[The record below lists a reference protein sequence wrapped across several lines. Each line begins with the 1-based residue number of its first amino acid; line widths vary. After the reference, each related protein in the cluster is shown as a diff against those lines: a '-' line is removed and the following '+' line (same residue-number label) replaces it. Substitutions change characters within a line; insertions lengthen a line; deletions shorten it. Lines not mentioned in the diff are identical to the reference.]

1 MSKKKSYMDKKN
13 ILSEGFVTTFLKD
26 FLKFY
31 IPIKGIS
38 MLLKNRKIN
47 KIQKQIDKLQKEKEK
62 NETTQKSLLNSI
74 LKQVEKDTGVKISD
88 ASAKKSFDDYQGD

>member
-47 KIQKQIDKLQKEKEK
+47 KIQKQIFEGEELDKSQEDEEKSFKAGFSEK
-62 NETTQKSLLNSI
+62 Y
-74 LKQVEKDTGVKISD
+74 
-88 ASAKKSFDDYQGD
+88 AKK